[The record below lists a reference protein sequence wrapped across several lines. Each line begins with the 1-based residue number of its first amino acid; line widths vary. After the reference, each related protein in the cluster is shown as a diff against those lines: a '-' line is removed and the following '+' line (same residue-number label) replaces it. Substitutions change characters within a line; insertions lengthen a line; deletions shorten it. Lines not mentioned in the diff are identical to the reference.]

1 MNDLKHFYAQF
12 ENEWREILPSYE
24 AMLAPKTL
32 AVVKGL
38 AWNTYLR
45 GRVDEQ
51 VKQLLVNKTASMM
64 YRPRR
69 KTVPSVPELA
79 REREG
84 IGTKGAG
91 Q

>member
-1 MNDLKHFYAQF
+1 MNNLKHFYAQF
-12 ENEWREILPSYE
+12 ENEWRELLPSYE

-51 VKQLLVNKTASMM
+51 VRQLMRSKATSMM
-64 YRPRR
+64 YSPRSR
-69 KTVPSVPELA
+69 RRAEAGVAAKPQ
-79 REREG
+79 ERRGES
-84 IGTKGAG
+84 A
-91 Q
+91 

>member
-1 MNDLKHFYAQF
+1 MNSLKHFYAQF
-12 ENEWREILPSYE
+12 ENEWRELLPSYE

-51 VKQLLVNKTASMM
+51 VRQLMRSKATSMM
-64 YRPRR
+64 YQPRRR
-69 KTVPSVPELA
+69 KTVPSIPELA
-79 REREG
+79 RECEG
-84 IGTKGAG
+84 KERNHA
-91 Q
+91 